1 MTRVLNFKPAARQ
14 SDLRL
19 PDVPLGDSFITRR
32 PVRHRLASIGRQLL
46 ALVWAFVF
54 LVLFAPIA
62 IGVLVLMRRE
72 FEYEEVDRCDLCSD
86 PSTGYLDGHLR
97 GEVCPRQLQ
106 AQCADCVCV
115 VDLDRFG
122 FCASGGRLHVI
133 ANRKPKSKSLRKE
146 ADTMKN

>member
-1 MTRVLNFKPAARQ
+1 MTRLLHFKQPAARQ

-19 PDVPLGDSFITRR
+19 PDVPLGDSFIMRR
-32 PVRHRLASIGRQLL
+32 PVRHLASIGRRFL

-72 FEYEEVDRCDLCSD
+72 FEYEEVDPCALCSD

-97 GEVCPRQLQ
+97 GEPCPKLMEG
-106 AQCADCVCV
+106 DCDTCLRV
-115 VDLDRFG
+115 VALDRFG
-122 FCASGGRLHVI
+122 NCSEPGVNHCISNRRPATKGVI
-133 ANRKPKSKSLRKE
+133 RFM
-146 ADTMKN
+146 TT